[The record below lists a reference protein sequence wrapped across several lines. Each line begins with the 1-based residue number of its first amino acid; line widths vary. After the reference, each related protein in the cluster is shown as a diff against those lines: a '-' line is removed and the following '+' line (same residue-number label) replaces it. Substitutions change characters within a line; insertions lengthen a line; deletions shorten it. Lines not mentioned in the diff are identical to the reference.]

1 MKKGRSR
8 ATENTHDEIQ
18 PPDPLSERSAADL
31 ARPLPHSVSAHPTRS
46 RRRTLTSNID
56 DIEAPLD
63 DPGPAEVL
71 ASGDER
77 ARRRVAPRG
86 ADALEVARE
95 EDRGPERENVDPERE
110 LRRRE
115 RAAAEEQ
122 AEEDR
127 ERARDEQPEPE
138 VLYALRILLR

>member
-1 MKKGRSR
+1 MRYSHQ
-8 ATENTHDEIQ
+8 THC
-18 PPDPLSERSAADL
+18 PNA
-31 ARPLPHSVSAHPTRS
+31 PLPTWHAPCPTASAHTHHVQEGA
-46 RRRTLTSNID
+46 LTGNVD

-95 EDRGPERENVDPERE
+95 EDRGPEREDVDPERE

-127 ERARDEQPEPE
+127 ERARDE
-138 VLYALRILLR
+138 